1 MFVLWYAYVALYL
14 LACHAIIAYSVSLI
28 IIGEL
33 GISTVYLFIL
43 VLFENVNFF
52 LLNRLLGG
60 GCDGFVGR
68 NSGNV
73 LDVSFL
79 DRQPQHGSFQSSNR
93 LLD

>member
-33 GISTVYLFIL
+33 EISTAFT
-43 VLFENVNFF
+43 F
-52 LLNRLLGG
+52 LLLKNVLLDRLLGG

-79 DRQPQHGSFQSSNR
+79 DRQPQHGSFKSSNR